1 QLNRIQI
8 IMDNFLW
15 VEEFRP
21 KTVADCILVEPTK
34 EVFQGF
40 VDDGQ
45 IPNLL
50 LSGGAGVGKT
60 TVAKAMCDEI
70 GLDHL
75 MVNGSNEGRN
85 IDTVRTTLTQYC
97 SSVSMGGGRKVVIV
111 DEADYMNAES
121 VQPAL
126 RGFIEKFSANVSFIF
141 TCNFRN
147 RIIDPIH
154 SRCSVIEFVLPR
166 TEKPKLAE
174 QCLERVKG
182 ILTEKNI
189 QFEEKVLVELIMKH
203 FPDMRRVLN
212 ELQRYSAGGV
222 IDAGILAQIGE
233 INLNELMKA
242 LKEKHFSE
250 VRKWVTQNI
259 DNDPVK
265 IFRKIYDGV
274 HSHLKSTSI
283 PQAVLIIADYQYK
296 SAFVAD
302 QEINLVACLTEMMV
316 DCEFK

>member
-1 QLNRIQI
+1 
-8 IMDNFLW
+8 MENFLW

-21 KTVADCILVEPTK
+21 KKVADCVLLEPTK

-40 VDDGQ
+40 VDDGK

-60 TVAKAMCDEI
+60 TIARAMCDEI
-70 GLDHL
+70 GLDYL
-75 MVNGSNEGRN
+75 MINGSNEGRN
-85 IDTVRTTLTQYC
+85 IDTVRTLLQQYC
-97 SSVSMGGGRKVVIV
+97 SSVSMTGGRKVVIV

-154 SRCSVIEFVLPR
+154 SRCSVIEFVIPR
-166 TEKPKLAE
+166 TEKPKLGQE
-174 QCLERVKG
+174 CLIRVKE
-182 ILTEKNI
+182 ILTEKGI
-189 QFEEKVLVELIMKH
+189 KFDEKVLVELVLKH
-203 FPDMRRVLN
+203 FPDMRRVIN
-212 ELQRYSAGGV
+212 ELQRYAAGGI

-233 INLNELMKA
+233 INLLELMKA

-250 VRKWVTQNI
+250 VRKWVTQNV
-259 DNDPVK
+259 DNDPVRV
-265 IFRKIYDGV
+265 FRKIYDGI
-274 HSHLKSTSI
+274 HEHLKDTSI
-283 PQAVLIIADYQYK
+283 PQAVLIIAEYQYK